1 MALETLDTFSHQ
13 PVIFTTLK
21 SAPSF
26 VFGAKFAAE
35 RYVWSSWTQKTLD
48 RAVQGLSNGVQV
60 VTHRLE
66 MSRVIQV
73 KLPCSEKC
81 QHLDFAVERFIL
93 SSWTK
98 KIETKAWRELS
109 IDIKINKIQDEMNQ
123 IKGKD
128 FVQLG
133 TRGAWHW
140 ASSRRDV

>member
-1 MALETLDTFSHQ
+1 MLTLQTLRRQRFEDVDTW
-13 PVIFTTLK
+13 VILLLIDGTWNTRHFFP
-21 SAPSF
+21 SAGDFHNFEISAIF
-26 VFGAKFAAE
+26 CLWRKVVAE

-93 SSWTK
+93 SSWTQ
-98 KIETKAWRELS
+98 KIETKTWRELS
-109 IDIKINKIQDEMNQ
+109 IDIKINEI
-123 IKGKD
+123 
-128 FVQLG
+128 
-133 TRGAWHW
+133 
-140 ASSRRDV
+140 